1 MWINREQYEANLR
14 RTAKLEVEVESK
26 QGQIARLKDEIDY
39 WREKFESA
47 QNRADRIVDKS
58 LTVSGLGPVS
68 DLGVKEFEEVTG
80 KYAKMMKEADRQ
92 ATEMFADEIPSIE
105 GENDGLEIDP
115 ELLSS
120 VVNGLKD

>member
-1 MWINREQYEANLR
+1 MWINREQYEANLK
-14 RTAKLEVEVESK
+14 RTAKLEVELQSKVERISHL
-26 QGQIARLKDEIDY
+26 QDEVDY

-58 LTVSGLGPVS
+58 LTVSGIGPVS

-92 ATEMFADEIPSIE
+92 ATEMFADEIPSS
-105 GENDGLEIDP
+105 GEDTGSFEIDP

-120 VVNGLKD
+120 VVNGLKE